1 MVTSYAERDLTTALA
16 TKNQPDFFESILK
29 FVAVIVLAVPL
40 QVRAHPSMH
49 LATRVRVR
57 QVHSRS
63 DASSGS
69 KRFHAHDDP
78 LLTHNFLSPC
88 MRPSL
93 SFPSH
98 LFPM

>member
-1 MVTSYAERDLTTALA
+1 MTSYAERDLTTALA

-57 QVHSRS
+57 RVHSRS

-69 KRFHAHDDP
+69 KRFHTHDDP
-78 LLTHNFLSPC
+78 LLTHFLSRFI
-88 MRPSL
+88 RPSL
-93 SFPSH
+93 SFPSS
-98 LFPM
+98 LPVCR